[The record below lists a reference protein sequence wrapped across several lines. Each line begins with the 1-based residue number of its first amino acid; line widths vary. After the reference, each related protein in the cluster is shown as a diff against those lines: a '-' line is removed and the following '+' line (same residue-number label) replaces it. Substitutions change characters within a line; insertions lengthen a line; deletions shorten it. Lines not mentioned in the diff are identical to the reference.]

1 LTEPKQHIGEKMKNL
16 IKLSLVIALIVV
28 CSSASA
34 EFVDSTAN
42 FLLWH
47 CDATNWDGA
56 AETTPDD
63 NSSGRTVHPLQINVT
78 NEAVMMTNSP
88 YGGSYL
94 YLDGTV
100 KCTAFGAYEGDK
112 DNVNIDLSFRA
123 HAFPNA
129 GEYDVLISTPST
141 RIYLFGDAVRVIVY
155 DDAAAPLFVTSTKI
169 LSLETWYSVSFS
181 TSNSNNQSE
190 LIVGNDT
197 DGYTTNISASVD
209 NLFFVDGMTYILFG
223 WDEWVPGREANA
235 DLDEIRAYTKI
246 IPEPFTFGFIG
257 LLGLLVI
264 RRK

>member
-1 LTEPKQHIGEKMKNL
+1 MKNL
-16 IKLSLVIALIVV
+16 IIKLSLIAALVVV
-28 CSSASA
+28 CNTASA
-34 EFVDSTAN
+34 VYTDSTAN

-63 NSSGRTVHPLQINVT
+63 NSSGRTAHPLQINIT
-78 NEAVMMTNSP
+78 NEAVMMPGSP

-100 KCTAFGAYEGDK
+100 KCTAYGAYEGDK
-112 DNVNIDLSFRA
+112 DNVNIDLSFRP

-141 RIYLFGDAVRVIVY
+141 RIYLWGDVVQAIAY
-155 DDAAAPLFVTSTKI
+155 DDAANPHFITSSKT
-169 LSLETWYSVSFS
+169 LSLETWYSVSLS
-181 TSNSNNQSE
+181 TSNINNQFE

-197 DGYTTNISASVD
+197 DGYTTNLTPSADS
-209 NLFFVDGMTYILFG
+209 LFFVDGMTYVLFG
-223 WDEWVPGREANA
+223 WDEWVVGREANA
-235 DLDEIRAYTKI
+235 DFDEIRAYTKI
-246 IPEPFTFGFIG
+246 IPEPFTFGLIG
-257 LLGLLVI
+257 LLGFFII